1 MGLIMTAI
9 ADTAVINRCQSVG
22 RAVFAATIGNVLEWY
37 DFTIY
42 AAFAVSISK
51 TFFPTD
57 NEVVSLMLSFATFA
71 IGFVARP
78 FGAAFLGGY
87 ADRRGRRD
95 ALSLTILL
103 MALEIGRAHV

>member
-1 MGLIMTAI
+1 MSAI
-9 ADTAVINRCQSVG
+9 AERAVFNGRQSVG

-57 NEVVSLMLSFATFA
+57 NEAVSLMLSFATFA
-71 IGFVARP
+71 IGFWRVRSARP
-78 FGAAFLGGY
+78 SSAAMPIG
-87 ADRRGRRD
+87 
-95 ALSLTILL
+95 
-103 MALEIGRAHV
+103 MAAATP